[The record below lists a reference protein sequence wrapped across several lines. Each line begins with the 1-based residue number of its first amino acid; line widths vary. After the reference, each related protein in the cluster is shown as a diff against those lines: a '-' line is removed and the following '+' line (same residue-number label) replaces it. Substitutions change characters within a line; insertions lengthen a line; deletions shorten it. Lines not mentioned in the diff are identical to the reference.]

1 LEVQVL
7 KFVISIMRTAILRVV
22 LAGVLAGAV
31 AGPVPVAAAAPAPLA
46 VTTTC
51 APLGAAG
58 PGYNASIGNRQNGQR
73 VCIEV
78 SEKLRVSLSA
88 PSAVLLRWAPI
99 HVSPVGILTATP
111 SNVVTVLGVTATTFV
126 AVREG
131 TAVLTS
137 HRRAC
142 LPPPKSSLDC
152 GPALRWKVMVVV
164 VDRGAGN

>member
-1 LEVQVL
+1 VL
-7 KFVISIMRTAILRVV
+7 RFVISTMRPAILGMV
-22 LAGVLAGAV
+22 LAGLLVGTAAGS
-31 AGPVPVAAAAPAPLA
+31 VAAAVAAPAPLA
-46 VTTTC
+46 VTATC
-51 APLGAAG
+51 APPGAAG

-73 VCIEV
+73 VCIDV

-111 SNVVTVLGVTATTFV
+111 SNVVTVLGVTATTFM

-131 TAVLTS
+131 IAVLTS

-142 LPPPKSSLDC
+142 TPSPKSSIDC
-152 GPALRWKVMVVV
+152 GPALRWKVTVVV